1 MKKLAFWALSVFLIL
16 SLISCGSK
24 KPAEEVAEPEP
35 PAVEE
40 TVQETIEETISE
52 PIEETVKETFSQA
65 ALDVALDNM
74 DNARQNA
81 IDSDADEYAPDYL
94 DSLDEAYYDLL
105 DRADEGEDVTDE
117 CNALAKWYEALAAY
131 VKALDAKETIDD
143 YDLPPLA
150 QAAYNK
156 GCDDLDAF
164 EELFYEEDASADEML
179 AKGTS
184 AYASFK
190 TVLVALYKDIA
201 KDARADALEAKKDAD
216 SVKAAVSEKREYTRG
231 VELFKKGDASYSM
244 NGYEAA
250 CDAYDEAYYIFN
262 TLYVDIAIKRSKALA
277 AIEAAKQSVEASAAI
292 AEEADLE
299 APLTSEVDGIE
310 DEDAVLL
317 EEDDYA
323 DPEDAEIYL
332 DEELSIGGD
341 AK

>member
-16 SLISCGSK
+16 SFVSCGSK
-24 KPAEEVAEPEP
+24 KPAEETTEPEP

-40 TVQETIEETISE
+40 TVEETIEDTV
-52 PIEETVKETFSQA
+52 EESFSQA
-65 ALDVALDNM
+65 ELDLALANM
-74 DNARQNA
+74 NSSRQAA
-81 IDSDADEYAPDYL
+81 IDSDAEAYAPDYF
-94 DSLDEAYYDLL
+94 DSLEEKYEALKA
-105 DRADEGEDVTDE
+105 RAENGEDVSAE
-117 CNALAKWYEALAAY
+117 CNDLAKRYQALAAY
-131 VKALDAKETIDD
+131 VNALDAKETIDD
-143 YDLPPLA
+143 YELPTLA
-150 QAAYNK
+150 KAAYDK
-156 GCDDLDAF
+156 GCQDLDDF
-164 EELFYEEDASADEML
+164 EELFENPDSKADDLL

-216 SVKAAVSEKREYTRG
+216 SVKAGVSEKREYTRA

-250 CDAYDEAYYIFN
+250 CDAYDEAYDIF
-262 TLYVDIAIKRSKALA
+262 TELYEDISEKRAEALA
-277 AIEAAKQSVEASAAI
+277 AIEAAKKSVQESAAV

-299 APLTSEVDGIE
+299 SPLTGNVAGIE

-323 DPEDAEIYL
+323 DPQDAEIYL
-332 DEELSIGGD
+332 SEELSIGGD

>member
-24 KPAEEVAEPEP
+24 KGAEETAEPEP

-40 TVQETIEETISE
+40 TVDETIEETVNE
-52 PIEETVKETFSQA
+52 AVSQA
-65 ALDVALDNM
+65 EIDLALANM

-81 IDSDADEYAPDYL
+81 IDSDAEEYAPDFF
-94 DSLDEAYYDLL
+94 DSLEEEYEDLRK
-105 DRADEGEDVTDE
+105 RAANGEDVTAE
-117 CNALAKWYEALAAY
+117 CNDLAKRYEALAAY

-143 YDLPPLA
+143 YELPPLA
-150 QAAYNK
+150 KAAYDK
-156 GCDDLDAF
+156 GCKDLDDFETMFDDENAKSDDL
-164 EELFYEEDASADEML
+164 L
-179 AKGTS
+179 AKATS
-184 AYASFK
+184 AYGSFK

-216 SVKAAVSEKREYTRG
+216 SVKAGVSEKREYTRA

-250 CDAYDEAYYIFN
+250 CDAYDEAYDIFS
-262 TLYVDIAIKRSKALA
+262 TLYETISEKRAAALA
-277 AIEAAKQSVEASAAI
+277 AIEAAKKSVEESAQV

-299 APLTSEVDGIE
+299 APLTGEVDGIE

-317 EEDDYA
+317 DEDNYA
-323 DPEDAEIYL
+323 NPEDAEIYL
-332 DEELSIGGD
+332 SEELSAGGVE
-341 AK
+341 K

>member
-24 KPAEEVAEPEP
+24 KGAEETAEPEP

-40 TVQETIEETISE
+40 TVEETIEETVE
-52 PIEETVKETFSQA
+52 QGVSQA
-65 ALDVALDNM
+65 ELDLALANM

-81 IDSDADEYAPDYL
+81 IDSDAEEYAPDFF
-94 DSLDEAYYDLL
+94 DSLEEEYEELRK
-105 DRADEGEDVTDE
+105 RAENGEDVAAE
-117 CNALAKWYEALAAY
+117 CNDLAKRYEALAAY

-143 YDLPPLA
+143 YELPPLGK
-150 QAAYNK
+150 AAYDK
-156 GCDDLDAF
+156 GCKDLDDFEAMFNDENAKSDDL
-164 EELFYEEDASADEML
+164 L
-179 AKGTS
+179 AKATS

-201 KDARADALEAKKDAD
+201 KDAREDALEAKKDAD
-216 SVKAAVSEKREYTRG
+216 SVKAGVSEKREYTRG

-250 CDAYDEAYYIFN
+250 CDAYDEAYDIFSK
-262 TLYVDIAIKRSKALA
+262 LYETISEKRAAALA
-277 AIEAAKQSVEASAAI
+277 AIEAAKKSVEESAQV

-299 APLTSEVDGIE
+299 APLTGEVDGIE

-317 EEDDYA
+317 DEDNYA
-323 DPEDAEIYL
+323 NPKDAEIYL
-332 DEELSIGGD
+332 SDELSAGGD
-341 AK
+341 EK

>member
-24 KPAEEVAEPEP
+24 KGAEETAEPEP

-40 TVQETIEETISE
+40 TVEETIEETVE
-52 PIEETVKETFSQA
+52 QGVSQA
-65 ALDVALDNM
+65 ELDLALANM

-81 IDSDADEYAPDYL
+81 IDSDAEEYAPDFF
-94 DSLDEAYYDLL
+94 DSLEEEYDELRK
-105 DRADEGEDVTDE
+105 RAENGEDVAAE
-117 CNALAKWYEALAAY
+117 CNDLAKRYEALAAY

-143 YDLPPLA
+143 YELPPLA
-150 QAAYNK
+150 KAAYDK
-156 GCDDLDAF
+156 GSKDLDDFEAMFNDENAKSDDL
-164 EELFYEEDASADEML
+164 L
-179 AKGTS
+179 AKATS

-190 TVLVALYKDIA
+190 SVLVALYKDIA

-216 SVKAAVSEKREYTRG
+216 SVKAGVSEKREYTRA

-250 CDAYDEAYYIFN
+250 CDAYDEAYDIFS
-262 TLYVDIAIKRSKALA
+262 TLYETISEKRAAALA
-277 AIEAAKQSVEASAAI
+277 AIEAAKKSVEESAQV

-299 APLTSEVDGIE
+299 APLTGEVDGIE

-323 DPEDAEIYL
+323 NPEDAEIYL
-332 DEELSIGGD
+332 SEELSAGGD

>member
-24 KPAEEVAEPEP
+24 KGAEETAEPEP

-40 TVQETIEETISE
+40 TVEETIEETVE
-52 PIEETVKETFSQA
+52 QGVSQA
-65 ALDVALDNM
+65 ELDLALANM

-81 IDSDADEYAPDYL
+81 IDSDAEEYAPDFF
-94 DSLDEAYYDLL
+94 DSLEEEYDELRK
-105 DRADEGEDVTDE
+105 RAENGEDVAAE
-117 CNALAKWYEALAAY
+117 CNDLAKRYEALAAY

-143 YDLPPLA
+143 YELPPLA
-150 QAAYNK
+150 KAAYDK
-156 GCDDLDAF
+156 GSKDLDDFEAMFNDENASSDDL
-164 EELFYEEDASADEML
+164 L
-179 AKGTS
+179 AKATS

-190 TVLVALYKDIA
+190 SVLVALYKDIA

-216 SVKAAVSEKREYTRG
+216 SVKAGVSEKREYTRA

-250 CDAYDEAYYIFN
+250 CDAYDEAYDIFS
-262 TLYVDIAIKRSKALA
+262 TLYETISEKRAAALA
-277 AIEAAKQSVEASAAI
+277 AIEAAKKSVEESAQV

-299 APLTSEVDGIE
+299 APLTGDVDGIE

-323 DPEDAEIYL
+323 NPEDAEIYL
-332 DEELSIGGD
+332 SDELSAGGD

>member
-1 MKKLAFWALSVFLIL
+1 MKKLAFWLLSVFLIL

-24 KPAEEVAEPEP
+24 KKTEDTAEPTP

-40 TVQETIEETISE
+40 TVEETPSETIEETV
-52 PIEETVKETFSQA
+52 EETVSQA
-65 ALDVALDNM
+65 ALDLALANM
-74 DNARQNA
+74 NSSRQAA
-81 IDSDADEYAPDYL
+81 IDSDAEEYAPDYF
-94 DSLDEAYYDLL
+94 DSLEEKYADLKA
-105 DRADEGEDVTDE
+105 RAENGEDVTDA
-117 CNALAKWYEALAAY
+117 CNDLAKRYQALAAY
-131 VKALDAKETIDD
+131 VNALDAKETIDD
-143 YDLPPLA
+143 YELPPLA
-150 QAAYNK
+150 QAAYDK
-156 GCDDLDAF
+156 GCKELDDFETLFEDENSSADDL
-164 EELFYEEDASADEML
+164 L
-179 AKGTS
+179 AKGTA

-201 KDARADALEAKKDAD
+201 KDARSDALEAKKDAD
-216 SVKAAVSEKREYTRG
+216 SVKAAVSEKREYNRA

-250 CDAYDEAYYIFN
+250 CDAYDEAYDIFSN
-262 TLYVDIAIKRSKALA
+262 LYETISEKRAAALA
-277 AIEAAKQSVEASAAI
+277 AIEAAKKSVEASAAI

-299 APLTSEVDGIE
+299 APLTSQVDGIE

-323 DPEDAEIYL
+323 DPEDAEVYL

>member
-24 KPAEEVAEPEP
+24 KGAEDTAEPEP

-40 TVQETIEETISE
+40 TVDETIEEAVE
-52 PIEETVKETFSQA
+52 QTVSKA
-65 ALDVALDNM
+65 DLDLALANM
-74 DNARQNA
+74 DNARQTA
-81 IDSDADEYAPDYL
+81 IDSDAEEFAPDFF
-94 DSLDEAYYDLL
+94 DSLEEEYDELRKKA
-105 DRADEGEDVTDE
+105 ENGEDVSAE
-117 CNALAKWYEALAAY
+117 CNDLAKRYEALAAY

-143 YDLPPLA
+143 YELPPLA
-150 QAAYNK
+150 KSAYDK
-156 GCDDLDAF
+156 GCKDLDDFEAMFNDENAKSDDL
-164 EELFYEEDASADEML
+164 L
-179 AKGTS
+179 AKATS

-201 KDARADALEAKKDAD
+201 KDAREDALEAKKDAD
-216 SVKAAVSEKREYTRG
+216 SVKAGVSEKREYTRG

-250 CDAYDEAYYIFN
+250 CDAYDEAYDIFSK
-262 TLYVDIAIKRSKALA
+262 LYETISEKRAAALA
-277 AIEAAKQSVEASAAI
+277 AIEAAKKSVEESAQV

-299 APLTSEVDGIE
+299 APLTGDVDGIE

-317 EEDDYA
+317 EEDNYA
-323 DPEDAEIYL
+323 NPEDAEIYL
-332 DEELSIGGD
+332 SEELSAGGD

>member
-24 KPAEEVAEPEP
+24 KPAEETAEPEP

-40 TVQETIEETISE
+40 TVEETIEETVT
-52 PIEETVKETFSQA
+52 PAVSQA
-65 ALDVALDNM
+65 ELDLALANM

-81 IDSDADEYAPDYL
+81 IDSDAEEYAPDYF
-94 DSLDEAYYDLL
+94 DSLEKKYDDLRK
-105 DRADEGEDVTDE
+105 RAANGEDVAAE
-117 CNALAKWYEALAAY
+117 CNDLAKRYEALATY

-143 YDLPPLA
+143 YELPPLA
-150 QAAYNK
+150 KTAYDK
-156 GCDDLDAF
+156 GCKDLDAF
-164 EELFYEEDASADEML
+164 DEMIEDDNASADDLL
-179 AKGTS
+179 AKATS
-184 AYASFK
+184 AYGSFK

-201 KDARADALEAKKDAD
+201 KDAREDALEAKKDAD
-216 SVKAAVSEKREYTRG
+216 SVKAAVSEKREYTRA

-250 CDAYDEAYYIFN
+250 CDSYDQAYDIFSK
-262 TLYVDIAIKRSKALA
+262 LYETISEKRAAALA
-277 AIEAAKQSVEASAAI
+277 AIEAAKKSVEDSAAV

-299 APLTSEVDGIE
+299 APLTGDVDGIE

-317 EEDDYA
+317 EEDNYA
-323 DPEDAEIYL
+323 NPKDAEIYL
-332 DEELSIGGD
+332 SDELSVGGD

>member
-24 KPAEEVAEPEP
+24 KPAEETAEPEP

-40 TVQETIEETISE
+40 TVEETIEETVT
-52 PIEETVKETFSQA
+52 PAVSQA
-65 ALDVALDNM
+65 ELDLALANM

-81 IDSDADEYAPDYL
+81 IDSDAEEYAPDYF
-94 DSLDEAYYDLL
+94 DSLEKKYDDLRK
-105 DRADEGEDVTDE
+105 RAANGEDVAAE
-117 CNALAKWYEALAAY
+117 CNDLAKRYEALATY

-143 YDLPPLA
+143 YELPPLA
-150 QAAYNK
+150 KTAYDK
-156 GCDDLDAF
+156 GCKDLDAF
-164 EELFYEEDASADEML
+164 DEMIEDDNASADDLL
-179 AKGTS
+179 AKATS
-184 AYASFK
+184 AYGSFK

-201 KDARADALEAKKDAD
+201 KDAREDALEAKKDAD
-216 SVKAAVSEKREYTRG
+216 SVKAAVSEKREYTRA

-250 CDAYDEAYYIFN
+250 CDSYDQAYDIFS
-262 TLYVDIAIKRSKALA
+262 TLYETISEKRAAALA
-277 AIEAAKQSVEASAAI
+277 AIEAAKKSVEDSAAV

-299 APLTSEVDGIE
+299 APLTGDVDGIE

-317 EEDDYA
+317 EEDNYA
-323 DPEDAEIYL
+323 NPKDAEIYL
-332 DEELSIGGD
+332 SDELSVGGD

>member
-24 KPAEEVAEPEP
+24 KGAEETAEPEP

-40 TVQETIEETISE
+40 TVEETIEETVE
-52 PIEETVKETFSQA
+52 QGVSQA
-65 ALDVALDNM
+65 ELDLALANM

-81 IDSDADEYAPDYL
+81 IDSDAEEYAPDFF
-94 DSLDEAYYDLL
+94 DSLEEEYDELRK
-105 DRADEGEDVTDE
+105 RAENGEDVAAE
-117 CNALAKWYEALAAY
+117 CNDLAKRYEALAAY

-143 YDLPPLA
+143 YELPPLA
-150 QAAYNK
+150 KAAYDK
-156 GCDDLDAF
+156 GSKDLDDFEAMFNDENASSDDL
-164 EELFYEEDASADEML
+164 L
-179 AKGTS
+179 AKATS

-216 SVKAAVSEKREYTRG
+216 SVKAGVSEKREYTRA

-250 CDAYDEAYYIFN
+250 CDAYDEAYDIFS
-262 TLYVDIAIKRSKALA
+262 TLYETISEKRAAALA
-277 AIEAAKQSVEASAAI
+277 AIEAAKKSVEESAQV

-299 APLTSEVDGIE
+299 APLTGEVDGIE

-323 DPEDAEIYL
+323 NPEDAEIYL
-332 DEELSIGGD
+332 SEELSAGGD

>member
-24 KPAEEVAEPEP
+24 KGAEDTAEPEP

-40 TVQETIEETISE
+40 TVDETIEEAVE
-52 PIEETVKETFSQA
+52 QTVSKA
-65 ALDVALDNM
+65 DLDLALANM
-74 DNARQNA
+74 DNARQTA
-81 IDSDADEYAPDYL
+81 IDSDAEEFAPDFF
-94 DSLDEAYYDLL
+94 DSLEEEYDELRK
-105 DRADEGEDVTDE
+105 RAENGEDVSAE
-117 CNALAKWYEALAAY
+117 CNDLAKRYEALAAY

-143 YDLPPLA
+143 YELPPLA
-150 QAAYNK
+150 KSAYDK
-156 GCDDLDAF
+156 GCKDLDDFEAMFNDENAKSDDL
-164 EELFYEEDASADEML
+164 L
-179 AKGTS
+179 AKATS

-201 KDARADALEAKKDAD
+201 KDAREDALEAKKDAD
-216 SVKAAVSEKREYTRG
+216 SVKAGVSEKREYTRG

-250 CDAYDEAYYIFN
+250 CDAYDEAYDIFSK
-262 TLYVDIAIKRSKALA
+262 LYETISEKRAAALA
-277 AIEAAKQSVEASAAI
+277 AIEAAKKSVEESAQV

-299 APLTSEVDGIE
+299 APLTGDVDGIE

-317 EEDDYA
+317 EEDNYA
-323 DPEDAEIYL
+323 NPEDAEIYL
-332 DEELSIGGD
+332 SEELSAGGD

>member
-24 KPAEEVAEPEP
+24 KSAEGTAEPEP

-40 TVQETIEETISE
+40 TVEETIEETVE
-52 PIEETVKETFSQA
+52 QGVSQA
-65 ALDVALDNM
+65 ELDLALANM

-81 IDSDADEYAPDYL
+81 IDSDAEEYAPDFF
-94 DSLDEAYYDLL
+94 DSLEEEYDELRK
-105 DRADEGEDVTDE
+105 RAENGEDVAAE
-117 CNALAKWYEALAAY
+117 CNDLAKRYEALAAY

-143 YDLPPLA
+143 YELTPLA
-150 QAAYNK
+150 KAAYDK
-156 GCDDLDAF
+156 GSKDLDDFEAMFNDENASSDDL
-164 EELFYEEDASADEML
+164 L
-179 AKGTS
+179 AKATS

-190 TVLVALYKDIA
+190 SVLVALYKDIA

-216 SVKAAVSEKREYTRG
+216 SVKAGVSEKREYTRA

-250 CDAYDEAYYIFN
+250 CDAYDEAYDIFS
-262 TLYVDIAIKRSKALA
+262 TLYETISEKRAAALA
-277 AIEAAKQSVEASAAI
+277 AIEAAKKSVEESAQV

-299 APLTSEVDGIE
+299 APLTGEVDGIE

-323 DPEDAEIYL
+323 NPEDAEIYL
-332 DEELSIGGD
+332 SEELSAGGD

>member
-24 KPAEEVAEPEP
+24 KPAEETAEPEP

-40 TVQETIEETISE
+40 TVEETIEETVT
-52 PIEETVKETFSQA
+52 PAVSQA
-65 ALDVALDNM
+65 ELDLALANM

-81 IDSDADEYAPDYL
+81 IDSDAEEYAPDYF
-94 DSLDEAYYDLL
+94 DSLEKKYDDLRK
-105 DRADEGEDVTDE
+105 RAANGEDVAAE
-117 CNALAKWYEALAAY
+117 CNDLAKRYEALATY

-143 YDLPPLA
+143 YELPPLA
-150 QAAYNK
+150 KTAYDK
-156 GCDDLDAF
+156 GCKDLDAF
-164 EELFYEEDASADEML
+164 DEMIEDDNASADDLL
-179 AKGTS
+179 AKATS
-184 AYASFK
+184 AYGSFK

-201 KDARADALEAKKDAD
+201 KDAREDVLEAKKDAD
-216 SVKAAVSEKREYTRG
+216 SVKAAVSEKREYTRA

-250 CDAYDEAYYIFN
+250 CDSYDQAYDIFSK
-262 TLYVDIAIKRSKALA
+262 LYETISEKRAAALA
-277 AIEAAKQSVEASAAI
+277 AIEAAKKSVEDSAAV

-299 APLTSEVDGIE
+299 APLTGDVDGIE

-317 EEDDYA
+317 EEDNYA
-323 DPEDAEIYL
+323 NPKDAEIYL
-332 DEELSIGGD
+332 SDELSVGGD

>member
-16 SLISCGSK
+16 SLVSCGSK
-24 KPAEEVAEPEP
+24 KGAEDTSEAEP

-40 TVQETIEETISE
+40 TVDETIEETVNQ
-52 PIEETVKETFSQA
+52 TVSQTELNL
-65 ALDVALDNM
+65 ALANM

-81 IDSDADEYAPDYL
+81 IESDAEEFAPDFF
-94 DSLDEAYYDLL
+94 DSLEEEYEDLRK
-105 DRADEGEDVTDE
+105 RAENGEDVTAA
-117 CNALAKWYEALAAY
+117 CNDLAKRYEALAAY

-143 YDLPPLA
+143 YELPPLA
-150 QAAYNK
+150 KAAYDK
-156 GCDDLDAF
+156 GSKDLDDFEALFDDENAKSDDL
-164 EELFYEEDASADEML
+164 L
-179 AKGTS
+179 AKATS

-201 KDARADALEAKKDAD
+201 KDARDDALEAKKDAD
-216 SVKAAVSEKREYTRG
+216 SVKAGVSEKREYTRA

-250 CDAYDEAYYIFN
+250 CDAYDEAYDIFS
-262 TLYVDIAIKRSKALA
+262 TLYETISEKRAAALA
-277 AIEAAKQSVEASAAI
+277 AIEAAKKSVEESATV

-317 EEDDYA
+317 DEDNYA
-323 DPEDAEIYL
+323 DPKDAELYL
-332 DEELSIGGD
+332 SEELSVGGD

>member
-24 KPAEEVAEPEP
+24 KGAEETAEPEP

-40 TVQETIEETISE
+40 TVEETIEETVE
-52 PIEETVKETFSQA
+52 QGVSQA
-65 ALDVALDNM
+65 ELDLALANM

-81 IDSDADEYAPDYL
+81 IDSDAEEYAPDFF
-94 DSLDEAYYDLL
+94 DSLEEEYDELRK
-105 DRADEGEDVTDE
+105 RAENGEDVAAE
-117 CNALAKWYEALAAY
+117 CNDLAKRYEALAAY

-143 YDLPPLA
+143 YELPPLA
-150 QAAYNK
+150 KAAYDK
-156 GCDDLDAF
+156 GSKDLDDFEAMFNDENAKSDDL
-164 EELFYEEDASADEML
+164 L
-179 AKGTS
+179 AKATS

-190 TVLVALYKDIA
+190 SVLVALYKDIV

-216 SVKAAVSEKREYTRG
+216 SVKAGVSEKREYTRA

-250 CDAYDEAYYIFN
+250 CDAYDEAYDIFS
-262 TLYVDIAIKRSKALA
+262 TLYETISEKRAAALA
-277 AIEAAKQSVEASAAI
+277 AIEAAKKSVEESAQV

-299 APLTSEVDGIE
+299 APLTGEVDGIE

-323 DPEDAEIYL
+323 NPEDAEIYL
-332 DEELSIGGD
+332 SEELSAGGD

>member
-24 KPAEEVAEPEP
+24 KGAENTAEPEP

-40 TVQETIEETISE
+40 TVEETIEETVE
-52 PIEETVKETFSQA
+52 QTVSKA
-65 ALDVALDNM
+65 DLDLALANM

-81 IDSDADEYAPDYL
+81 IDSDAEEYAPDFF
-94 DSLDEAYYDLL
+94 DSLEEEYEELRK
-105 DRADEGEDVTDE
+105 RAENGEDVSKE
-117 CNALAKWYEALAAY
+117 CNDLAKRYEALAAY

-143 YDLPPLA
+143 YELPPLA
-150 QAAYNK
+150 KAAYDK
-156 GCDDLDAF
+156 GCKDLDDFDA
-164 EELFYEEDASADEML
+164 LFNDDNASADDLL
-179 AKGTS
+179 AKATS

-201 KDARADALEAKKDAD
+201 KDAREDALEAKKDAD
-216 SVKAAVSEKREYTRG
+216 SVKAGVSEKREYTRG

-250 CDAYDEAYYIFN
+250 CDAYDEAYDIFS
-262 TLYVDIAIKRSKALA
+262 TLYETISEKRAAALA
-277 AIEAAKQSVEASAAI
+277 AIEAAKKSVEESAAV

-299 APLTSEVDGIE
+299 APLTGDVDGIE

-317 EEDDYA
+317 DEDDYA
-323 DPEDAEIYL
+323 NPKDAEIYL
-332 DEELSIGGD
+332 SDELSVGGD

>member
-24 KPAEEVAEPEP
+24 KGAEETAEPEP

-40 TVQETIEETISE
+40 TVEETIEETVE
-52 PIEETVKETFSQA
+52 QGVSQA
-65 ALDVALDNM
+65 ELDLALANM

-81 IDSDADEYAPDYL
+81 IDSDAEEYAPDFF
-94 DSLDEAYYDLL
+94 DSLEEEYDELRKLA
-105 DRADEGEDVTDE
+105 ENGEDVAAE
-117 CNALAKWYEALAAY
+117 CNDLAKRYEALAAY

-143 YDLPPLA
+143 YELPPLA
-150 QAAYNK
+150 KAAYDK
-156 GCDDLDAF
+156 GSKDLDDFEAMFNDENASSDDL
-164 EELFYEEDASADEML
+164 L
-179 AKGTS
+179 AKATS

-190 TVLVALYKDIA
+190 SVLVALYKDIA

-216 SVKAAVSEKREYTRG
+216 SVKAGVSEKREYTRA

-250 CDAYDEAYYIFN
+250 CDAYDEAYDIFS
-262 TLYVDIAIKRSKALA
+262 TLYETISEKRAAALA
-277 AIEAAKQSVEASAAI
+277 AIEAAKKSVEESAQV

-299 APLTSEVDGIE
+299 APLTGEVDGIE

-323 DPEDAEIYL
+323 NPEDAEIYL
-332 DEELSIGGD
+332 SEELSAGGD